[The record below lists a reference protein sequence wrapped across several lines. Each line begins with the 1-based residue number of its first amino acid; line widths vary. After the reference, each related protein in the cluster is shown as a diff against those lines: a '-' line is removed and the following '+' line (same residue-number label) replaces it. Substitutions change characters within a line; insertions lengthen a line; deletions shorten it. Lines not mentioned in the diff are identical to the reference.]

1 MVIDSAEAEYTV
13 ELKIFGSCKNS
24 NKIIKKIQTIE
35 EKYKEGDVSKSV
47 DEVSQKILKDCGDA
61 KVSSVCFK
69 NNQRYLLKKE
79 RFFQR

>member
-24 NKIIKKIQTIE
+24 NKIIAKIQTIE
-35 EKYKEGDVSKSV
+35 EKYKEGDVTKSV

-61 KVSSVCFK
+61 KSI
-69 NNQRYLLKKE
+69 E
-79 RFFQR
+79 RLFQKQSKIFIEKGKFFQR